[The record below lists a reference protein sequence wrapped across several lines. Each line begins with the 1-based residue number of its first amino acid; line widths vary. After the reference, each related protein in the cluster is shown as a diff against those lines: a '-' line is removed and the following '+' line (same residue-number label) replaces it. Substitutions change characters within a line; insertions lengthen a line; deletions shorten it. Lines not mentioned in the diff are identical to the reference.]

1 MTKCTIL
8 LQHRNKLS
16 FNTQGSPLQK
26 YVIMINKYCS
36 QIIETM
42 EEAVSIS
49 DPDGV
54 ILYLNKRHELITG
67 IPSFE
72 LLGKS
77 VHELVRRG
85 LFDVVLNPDIM
96 RNKQSETR
104 VQELGNGRK
113 VVLDGHPVFDENE
126 EVALV
131 VTYLRDITKLA
142 EMREQMSSQQ
152 ELLEAYQKLQSFDS
166 ALEKVPPVVQS
177 KPMKRLYGQ
186 LGIIAETDATVLLL
200 GETGVGKDVFA
211 RKLHRLSDRADKAFV
226 KADCGSMP
234 ENLIETEL
242 FGYAP
247 GTFSGGN
254 KNGKIGLIETAS
266 GGTLFLDEIGE
277 LPLLMQTKLLRL
289 LQDREIVRVGATT
302 PQDVNV
308 RIVAATNKSLEKEV
322 EAGRFRSDL
331 YYRLKVAVI
340 DIPPLRKRKADI
352 LPMARLFLKSFCQ
365 KYQRDITF
373 TQETED
379 SLLNHTWPGNVREL
393 ENLILGCVVTS
404 KKNIIEVADL
414 PFSPTTEIRVSTGDG
429 LDGMKISGKSMK
441 NILDEVEKTIILNGM
456 ERVGNIAKLAKELN
470 LDRTTVFRKLKKYG
484 AR

>member
-1 MTKCTIL
+1 M
-8 LQHRNKLS
+8 
-16 FNTQGSPLQK
+16 
-26 YVIMINKYCS
+26 
-36 QIIETM
+36 
-42 EEAVSIS
+42 
-49 DPDGV
+49 
-54 ILYLNKRHELITG
+54 
-67 IPSFE
+67 
-72 LLGKS
+72 
-77 VHELVRRG
+77 RRG
-85 LFDVVLNPDIM
+85 LFDVVLNPDII
-96 RNKQSETR
+96 RNKQPETR
-104 VQELGNGRK
+104 VQELASGFK
-113 VVLDGHPVFDENE
+113 VVLEGHPVFDESG

-177 KPMKRLYGQ
+177 KPMKHLYGQ

-254 KNGKIGLIETAS
+254 KSGKIGLIETAS

-277 LPLLMQTKLLRL
+277 LPLLMQTRLLRL

-302 PQDVNV
+302 PQKVNV

-331 YYRLKVAVI
+331 YYRLKVAVV
-340 DIPPLRKRKADI
+340 DIPPLKKRKADI

-365 KYQRDITF
+365 KYQREVTF
-373 TQETED
+373 SQETED
-379 SLLNHTWPGNVREL
+379 ALLNHSWPGNVREL

-404 KKNIIEVADL
+404 KKNVIEARDL
-414 PFSPTTEIRVSTGDG
+414 PFAPLSEIRITSEDG
-429 LDGMKISGKSMK
+429 LDGLNMTGSSMRE
-441 NILDEVEKTIILNGM
+441 ILEKVEKSIILQGM
-456 ERVGNIAKLAKELN
+456 ERVGNIAKLAKELK
-470 LDRTTVFRKLKKYG
+470 LDRTTVFRKLKNITSSSSFFNMT
-484 AR
+484 ARKTASPMAYRGRGFFRGGGFYAF